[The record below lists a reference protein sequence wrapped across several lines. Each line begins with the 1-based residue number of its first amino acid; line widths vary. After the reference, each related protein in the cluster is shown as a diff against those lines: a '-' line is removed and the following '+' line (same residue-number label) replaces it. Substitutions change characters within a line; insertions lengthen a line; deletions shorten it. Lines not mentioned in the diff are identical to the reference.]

1 MYTRNTILYTILC
14 CFIAVQGI
22 SASHYKIQLGTFVK
36 KIPFTHFAF
45 SGINDIHM
53 DIDKDNVYRYYLRAV
68 YKKYP
73 VAKKVKEELVAKGFK
88 SASIIALQS
97 GEELKEDSPTPS
109 QETTKFSTIIRYR
122 FNQYHLSEKAESE
135 LDKLIEAS
143 QLYPNIK
150 IAIIGH
156 TDAKGDAAYNVELS
170 KNRVRAVRRYLMA
183 NGIAK
188 DQLIMRACGE
198 SSPQFA
204 NTCEEGFD
212 IPHNR
217 KLNRRVV
224 LFSFDEKGEIIEG
237 KPTEQTVHSVLERV
251 DQKG

>member
-1 MYTRNTILYTILC
+1 MHTRNTIVYTILC
-14 CFIAVQGI
+14 CFIAAQGI
-22 SASHYKIQLGTFVK
+22 SANQYKIQLGTFVK

-53 DIDKDNVYRYYLRAV
+53 DTDEDNVYRYYLRAV
-68 YKKYP
+68 YKEYSI
-73 VAKKVKEELVAKGFK
+73 AKKVKEELVIKGFTK
-88 SASIIALQS
+88 ASIIALQS
-97 GEELKEDSPTPS
+97 GERLEEDSPTPLK
-109 QETTKFSTIIRYR
+109 ETIKFSTIIRYS
-122 FNQYHLSEKAESE
+122 FNRYHLTEKSKNE
-135 LDKLIEAS
+135 LDKLLETF

-156 TDAKGDAAYNVELS
+156 TDAKGNADYNVELS
-170 KNRVRAVRRYLMA
+170 KNRVREVRRYLIA
-183 NGIAK
+183 NGIKK

-198 SSPQFA
+198 SSPWRA

-212 IPHNR
+212 IPENR

-224 LFSFDEKGEIIEG
+224 LFSFDDKGEIIKEQ
-237 KPTEQTVHSVLERV
+237 PIEQTVHSVLERA